1 MIMLV
6 NSYGVLVLLGTFP
19 QKDQISMYTTVHVTA
34 VTLVVDLVGN
44 FEFVTAFG
52 ILLKHTD
59 KRISAIHV
67 TVLAAMYNLCE
78 FLHKTYIFKLID
90 VFGIY
95 YPQAVIF
102 CIGLSLWIMHR
113 STFIGLQDKPLKTWY
128 VSDSVIAKK
137 KTE

>member
-1 MIMLV
+1 MLV

-19 QKDQISMYTTVHVTA
+19 AKEEMTTMTTVHVTA
-34 VTLVVDLVGN
+34 VTLVCDLVGN

-90 VFGIY
+90 AFGIY
-95 YPQAVIF
+95 YPQAIIS
-102 CIGLSLWIMHR
+102 CIGICLWVALR
-113 STFIGLQDKPLKTWY
+113 STFIGLQDRPLKSWY

-137 KTE
+137 KTA